1 MSKSRF
7 LIAVMVAVVF
17 SACNTEK
24 KDQEASDTQARIE
37 PVRIAPLDYQT
48 VARDVDYTANLQA
61 YEEIHM
67 TPATPGRIEKIYV
80 EVGARVSKGDIL
92 VQMDRTQL
100 HQAEVQL
107 RTIETDLK
115 RFDTLQKA
123 GSIAQQQYDQ
133 LEAQVEI
140 AKNNIA
146 FLRDNTRLLAPFS
159 GVITGKYFESGEMF
173 SGTPVPT
180 VGKAAIVSL
189 AQIDMLKTIV
199 PVSEKFFP
207 LVKTGMEVTI
217 TTDIYPDK
225 EFTGRVFRIHPTVD
239 PTSRTFNVEISIDN
253 RNQSL
258 RPGMFSRVRF
268 SLDRF
273 DAMIVPAIAVLKL
286 QGSNER
292 YLFVEKD
299 GIARRIGVT
308 IGKRYDENVEVIA
321 EGLHEGDN
329 IIVSGQA
336 RLQDGTQV
344 TVVK

>member
-1 MSKSRF
+1 MSKSKF
-7 LIAVMVAVVF
+7 LIVMMVAVIF
-17 SACNTEK
+17 SACTPNK
-24 KDQEASDTQARIE
+24 KDQEASDVQSRIE
-37 PVRIAPLDYQT
+37 PVRVAPIDYQT
-48 VARDVDYTANLQA
+48 VTRDVEYTSNLQA

-80 EVGARVSKGDIL
+80 EVGARVAKGDLL

-133 LEAQVEI
+133 LAAQVEI

-159 GVITGKYFESGEMF
+159 GIITGKYFESGEMY
-173 SGTPVPT
+173 SGTPVAMI
-180 VGKAAIVSL
+180 GKAAIVSL
-189 AQIDMLKTIV
+189 AQIDLLKTIV

-207 LVKTGMEVTI
+207 LVKTGIEVII

-239 PTSRTFNVEISIDN
+239 PASRTFNVEISIDN
-253 RNQSL
+253 RSQSL

-273 DAMIVPAIAVLKL
+273 EAMIVPAIAVLKL

-292 YLFVEKD
+292 YIFVEKD
-299 GIARRIGVT
+299 GIAKRIGVSL
-308 IGKRYDENVEVIA
+308 GKRYDENVEVIA
-321 EGLHEGDN
+321 EGLYEGDH

-336 RLQDGTQV
+336 RLQDGMQV

>member
-1 MSKSRF
+1 MSKSKF
-7 LIAVMVAVVF
+7 LIVMMVAVIF
-17 SACNTEK
+17 SACTPNK
-24 KDQEASDTQARIE
+24 KDQEASDIQSRIE
-37 PVRIAPLDYQT
+37 PVRVSPLDYQT
-48 VARDVDYTANLQA
+48 VTRDVEYTSNLQA

-80 EVGARVSKGDIL
+80 EVGARVAKGDLL

-133 LEAQVEI
+133 LAAQVEI

-159 GVITGKYFESGEMF
+159 GIITGKYFESGEMY
-173 SGTPVPT
+173 SGTPVAMI
-180 VGKAAIVSL
+180 GKAAIVSL
-189 AQIDMLKTIV
+189 AQIDLLKTIV

-207 LVKTGMEVTI
+207 LVKTGIEVII

-239 PTSRTFNVEISIDN
+239 PASRTFNVEISIDN
-253 RNQSL
+253 RSHSL

-273 DAMIVPAIAVLKL
+273 EAMIVPAIAVLKL

-292 YLFVEKD
+292 YIFVEKD
-299 GIARRIGVT
+299 GIAKRIGVSL
-308 IGKRYDENVEVIA
+308 GKRYDENVEVIA
-321 EGLHEGDN
+321 EGLYEGDH

-336 RLQDGTQV
+336 RLQDGMQV

>member
-1 MSKSRF
+1 MSKSKF
-7 LIAVMVAVVF
+7 LIVMMVAVIF
-17 SACNTEK
+17 SACTPNK
-24 KDQEASDTQARIE
+24 KDQEASDIQSRIE
-37 PVRIAPLDYQT
+37 PVRVSPLDYQT
-48 VARDVDYTANLQA
+48 VTRDVEYTSNLQA

-80 EVGARVSKGDIL
+80 EVGARVAKGDLL

-133 LEAQVEI
+133 LAAQVEI

-146 FLRDNTRLLAPFS
+146 FFRDNTRLLAPFS
-159 GVITGKYFESGEMF
+159 GIITGKYFESGEMY
-173 SGTPVPT
+173 SGTPVAMI
-180 VGKAAIVSL
+180 GKAAIVSL
-189 AQIDMLKTIV
+189 AQIDLLKTIV

-207 LVKTGMEVTI
+207 LVKTGIEVII

-239 PTSRTFNVEISIDN
+239 PASRTFNVEISIDN
-253 RNQSL
+253 RSHSL

-273 DAMIVPAIAVLKL
+273 EAMIVPAIAVLKL

-292 YLFVEKD
+292 YIFVEKD
-299 GIARRIGVT
+299 GIAKRIGVSL
-308 IGKRYDENVEVIA
+308 GKRYDENVEVIA
-321 EGLHEGDN
+321 EGLYEGDH

-336 RLQDGTQV
+336 RLQDGMQV